1 MSKSNKPVDNNSSLV
16 KKLQQ
21 ASEGLLF
28 LSESEYPFK
37 VFIWK
42 NEGQQQINSELILK
56 KTENSFNTPIEF
68 VDLDS
73 FFEIA
78 TTEQDWH
85 GSVEKEIVNR
95 YQQLSK
101 VLKECLTDLQ
111 VVRLG
116 TTTIDVYIVGKTPS
130 GDLAGLSTKL
140 VET

>member
-1 MSKSNKPVDNNSSLV
+1 MSNSNKSVDNNSILV

-28 LSESEYPFK
+28 LSESEYPFE
-37 VFIWK
+37 VFVWK
-42 NEGQQQINSELILK
+42 TEGQQDINRELIVK

-73 FFEIA
+73 FFEVA

-85 GSVEKEIVNR
+85 GSAEKEIVKR

-101 VLKECLTDLQ
+101 VLKQCLTELQ

-116 TTTIDVYIVGKTPS
+116 TTAIDVYIIGKTPS
-130 GDLAGLSTKL
+130 GDLAGLSTKV